1 MIRWEWQIEGRCVA
15 CGQLI
20 PDQGVCI
27 CRSCRRVCRV
37 TMGPASPPP
46 VPEDP
51 VYALLDVK
59 RECCGADVDVQTK
72 VTCSDPCHEVLVA
85 DIERKFGAEKIVV
98 DIATGKRHR
107 VPTRVLIERG
117 LPTKE
122 LPQYPEA
129 LDG

>member
-1 MIRWEWQIEGRCVA
+1 MIRWEWQIDGSCVA

-37 TMGPASPPP
+37 TMGPASPSP
-46 VPEDP
+46 VPEDS

-59 RECCGADVDVQTK
+59 SECCGADVDVQTK
-72 VTCSDPCHEVLVA
+72 VTCSDTCHEVLVA

-98 DIATGKRHR
+98 DIATGRKHR

-117 LPTKE
+117 LRTEE

-129 LDG
+129 FDG